1 MPHVASHSTTSSG
14 PRMSLAERYPLLRPF
29 PMAVFAIGAVL
40 IVFALSVAQTAGANR
55 VVSAKAPAPLVAS
68 APAPAQPPG
77 ALVVLSDNG

>member
-1 MPHVASHSTTSSG
+1 MPHVASHSPSPQG
-14 PRMSLAERYPLLRPF
+14 AHIALADRFPLLRPF

-55 VVSAKAPAPLVAS
+55 IGSAKAPAPLVAS
-68 APAPAQPPG
+68 APAAAQPPG

>member
-1 MPHVASHSTTSSG
+1 MQQATSHTTSRQG
-14 PRMSLAERYPLLRPF
+14 ARVPLADRFPLLRPF

-68 APAPAQPPG
+68 APAPVQAPG
-77 ALVVLSDNG
+77 AVIVVSVNG